1 MDLDSLLAPL
11 LGHGHLLAVLA
22 ALLLGARHATDPD
35 HLTAVASLALDDEGG
50 RLGRAWRLG
59 LAWGAGHAVTLLAC
73 GLPAVLLG
81 RWLPE
86 GVRRTAEAAVGV
98 LIVVLAARLLVRWRR
113 GALHAHPHRHGERV
127 HAHPHAH
134 RQPHPEAG
142 AAALPHAHPHAER
155 LGRTPLASFGVGLVH
170 GVGGSAG
177 AGLLLVASLPRPADA
192 AAALLLYAGG
202 TAAAMAGFTA
212 AAGALL
218 GGRPQRIAG
227 LAPLFGG
234 FGVLFG
240 AWYAAGAL
248 L

>member
-1 MDLDSLLAPL
+1 MDLDSLLVPL
-11 LGHGHLLAVLA
+11 LGHGHWLAVLA

-35 HLTAVASLALDDEGG
+35 HLTAVASLALDERGG
-50 RLGRAWRLG
+50 RRARPWRLG

-81 RWLPE
+81 QWLPE
-86 GVRRTAEAAVGV
+86 GVRRAAEAAVGV
-98 LIVVLAARLLVRWRR
+98 MIVALAARLLVRWRR
-113 GALHAHPHRHGERV
+113 GALHVHEHRHGDRL

-134 RQPHPEAG
+134 EHAHGHSHSPDA
-142 AAALPHAHPHAER
+142 PHAHPHAER

-177 AGLLLVASLPRPADA
+177 AGLLLVASLPSPA
-192 AAALLLYAGG
+192 AAAGALVLYAGG
-202 TAAAMAGFTA
+202 TAASMAGFTA

-227 LAPLFGG
+227 LAPLFGA

>member
-1 MDLDSLLAPL
+1 MDLDSLFAPL

-35 HLTAVASLALDDEGG
+35 HLTAVASLALDDAGG
-50 RLGRAWRLG
+50 RRGRPWRLG

-86 GVRRTAEAAVGV
+86 GVRRAAEAAVGA
-98 LIVVLAARLLVRWRR
+98 LIVLLAVRLLVRWRR
-113 GALHAHPHRHGERV
+113 GALHLHRHRHGDRV
-127 HAHPHAH
+127 HSHPHAH
-134 RQPHPEAG
+134 RRLHPQRD
-142 AAALPHAHPHAER
+142 AAAPHAHPHAER
-155 LGRTPLASFGVGLVH
+155 LGRTPLASFGIGLVH

-177 AGLLLVASLPRPADA
+177 AGLLLVASLPRAADA
-192 AAALLLYAGG
+192 AAALVLYAGG
-202 TAAAMAGFTA
+202 TALAMAGFTA

-227 LAPLFGG
+227 LVPLFGG